1 MSKKIE
7 TEITIHASP
16 EKIWKIL
23 TNFQD
28 YPTWNP
34 FITNIQGSVEEGN
47 QIQVTIEPKGGK
59 GMVFKP
65 VVLSK
70 KENKELKWLGK
81 LLFRGVFDGEHRFE
95 LIDHKNGT
103 TRLIQSEQFSGFL
116 VPFFNFDSTAAG
128 FNMMNQKLKELAE
141 KS

>member
-23 TNFQD
+23 SDFQN
-28 YPTWNP
+28 YPVWNP
-34 FITNIQGSVEEGN
+34 FITEIQGSVEEGN
-47 QIQVTIEPKGGK
+47 QIQVKIEPKDGK
-59 GMVFKP
+59 AMIFKP

-81 LLFRGVFDGEHRFE
+81 LLFKGIFDGEHRFE
-95 LIDHKNGT
+95 LIDNKNGT
-103 TRLIQSEQFSGFL
+103 TRFIQSENFSGVM
-116 VPFFNFDSTAAG
+116 VPFFNFDKTIAG
-128 FNMMNQKLKELAE
+128 FHIMNRKLKELAE
-141 KS
+141 KN

>member
-23 TNFQD
+23 SDFQN
-28 YPTWNP
+28 YPVWNP
-34 FITNIQGSVEEGN
+34 FITEIQGSVEEGN
-47 QIQVTIEPKGGK
+47 QIQVKIEPKDGK
-59 GMVFKP
+59 AMIFKP

-81 LLFRGVFDGEHRFE
+81 LLFKGIFDGEHRFE
-95 LIDHKNGT
+95 LIDNKNGT
-103 TRLIQSEQFSGFL
+103 TRFIQSENFSGVM
-116 VPFFNFDSTAAG
+116 VPFFNLDKTIAG
-128 FNMMNQKLKELAE
+128 FHIMNRKLKELAE
-141 KS
+141 KN

>member
-23 TNFQD
+23 SDFKN

-34 FITNIQGSVEEGN
+34 FITEIQGSVEEGK
-47 QIQVTIEPKGGK
+47 QIEVKIEPKDGK
-59 GMVFKP
+59 AMIFKP

-81 LLFRGVFDGEHRFE
+81 LLFKGIFDGEHRFE
-95 LIDHKNGT
+95 LIDNKNGT
-103 TRLIQSEQFSGFL
+103 TRFIQSENFSGIM
-116 VPFFNFDSTAAG
+116 VPFFNFDNTVAG
-128 FNMMNQKLKELAE
+128 FHMMNQKLKELAE
-141 KS
+141 NN

>member
-23 TNFQD
+23 SDFQN
-28 YPTWNP
+28 YPVWNP
-34 FITNIQGSVEEGN
+34 FITEIQGSVEEGN
-47 QIQVTIEPKGGK
+47 QIQVKIEPKDGK
-59 GMVFKP
+59 AMIFKP

-81 LLFRGVFDGEHRFE
+81 LLFKGIFDGEHRFE
-95 LIDHKNGT
+95 LIDNKNGT
-103 TRLIQSEQFSGFL
+103 TRFIQSENFSGVL
-116 VPFFNFDSTAAG
+116 VPFFNFDKTIDG
-128 FNMMNQKLKELAE
+128 FHIMNRKLKELAE
-141 KS
+141 KN

>member
-23 TNFQD
+23 IDFEN
-28 YPTWNP
+28 YPVWNP

-47 QIQVTIEPKGGK
+47 QIQVKIEPQGGK

-65 VVLSK
+65 VILSK
-70 KENKELKWLGK
+70 KESNEFSWLGK
-81 LLFRGVFDGEHRFE
+81 LMFKGIFDGEHKFE
-95 LIDHKNGT
+95 LIDNKNGT
-103 TRLIQSEQFSGFL
+103 TRFIQSEQFSGFL
-116 VPFFNFDSTAAG
+116 VPFFNLDNTIIG
-128 FNMMNQKLKELAE
+128 FNNMNQKLKELAE